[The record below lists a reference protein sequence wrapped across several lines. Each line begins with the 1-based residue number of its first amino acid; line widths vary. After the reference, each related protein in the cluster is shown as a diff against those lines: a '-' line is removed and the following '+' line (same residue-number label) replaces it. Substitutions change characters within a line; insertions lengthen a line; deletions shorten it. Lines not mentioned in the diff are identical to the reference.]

1 MAPHSPHAADA
12 RGRDA
17 TTSQDIHAGPRQLL
31 DAMADS
37 EIKSDDGRPELES
50 PVFTVCTLNV
60 GGRNT
65 NSFEF
70 EMRGDLT
77 ELGEAW
83 GERYQQANSCL
94 SESGPSTV
102 QGLEKAVD
110 AAYAQMAS
118 EPRSTESV
126 VTSLLNDDTWE
137 KALERVTRDCPMLF
151 NACNLASLRVGR
163 PAPLEMPENLLKF
176 EANVEDTCQAQ
187 FFGAWLRWLHST
199 NNEDWAAWSK
209 RSKKYSVSLGDAVAG
224 LLIFDA
230 MCFEAL
236 RRMYPSSGS

>member
-1 MAPHSPHAADA
+1 
-12 RGRDA
+12 
-17 TTSQDIHAGPRQLL
+17 
-31 DAMADS
+31 MADS
-37 EIKSDDGRPELES
+37 EMKSDDGRPELES

-77 ELGEAW
+77 ELGEQW
-83 GERYQQANSCL
+83 GQRFAKANACL
-94 SESGPSTV
+94 AETGPSQC
-102 QGLEKAVD
+102 QGLERAVD

-126 VTSLLNDDTWE
+126 VTSLLNDATWE
-137 KALERVTRDCPMLF
+137 QALERVTRDCPMLF

-176 EANVEDTCQAQ
+176 EANVEDDSVQQ

-209 RSKKYSVSLGDAVAG
+209 RAKKYSVSLGDAVAG

-236 RRMYPSSGS
+236 RRMYPSSESCGDIMREHLSFHDRLHFTTEVRESE

>member
-1 MAPHSPHAADA
+1 MNA
-12 RGRDA
+12 
-17 TTSQDIHAGPRQLL
+17 
-31 DAMADS
+31 

-137 KALERVTRDCPMLF
+137 KALERVTRSSAFSHVSSF
-151 NACNLASLRVGR
+151 NNDVTTLSVERGSDAICAYAASTAFSRPWTVDGPDSLRQEF
-163 PAPLEMPENLLKF
+163 A
-176 EANVEDTCQAQ
+176 C
-187 FFGAWLRWLHST
+187 W
-199 NNEDWAAWSK
+199 
-209 RSKKYSVSLGDAVAG
+209 
-224 LLIFDA
+224 
-230 MCFEAL
+230 
-236 RRMYPSSGS
+236 

>member
-1 MAPHSPHAADA
+1 
-12 RGRDA
+12 
-17 TTSQDIHAGPRQLL
+17 
-31 DAMADS
+31 MADS
-37 EIKSDDGRPELES
+37 EMKSDDGRPELES

-77 ELGEAW
+77 ELGEQW
-83 GERYQQANSCL
+83 GQRFAKANACL
-94 SESGPSTV
+94 AETGPSQC
-102 QGLEKAVD
+102 QGLERAVD

-126 VTSLLNDDTWE
+126 VTALLNDATWE
-137 KALERVTRDCPMLF
+137 QALERVTRDCPMLF

-176 EANVEDTCQAQ
+176 EANAKSGVPSCG
-187 FFGAWLRWLHST
+187 GAFT
-199 NNEDWAAWSK
+199 
-209 RSKKYSVSLGDAVAG
+209 SLDGLVA
-224 LLIFDA
+224 I
-230 MCFEAL
+230 
-236 RRMYPSSGS
+236 RRGRGWFLFRV